1 MEKQSVSVK
10 IYNESYVLRTSASQ
24 EQVLQVAHE
33 VDRRMNELAEKKNI
47 QGTGKV
53 AVWTALDLAAE
64 LFELQQRYDRLLAA
78 IRER

>member
-10 IYNESYVLRTSASQ
+10 FIMKAMCYAPQLRRNRFCR
-24 EQVLQVAHE
+24 LPMR

-47 QGTGKV
+47 KGTGKV

>member
-10 IYNESYVLRTSASQ
+10 IYNESYVLRTSAPQ

-33 VDRRMNELAEKKNI
+33 VDKRMNELAEKKNI
-47 QGTGKV
+47 LGTGKV